1 MIVPMSKITLLGLSS
16 QREALLRQLMRFGCV
31 EVTDISD
38 ASAFLSREEQ
48 QAYQQAKGGGI
59 RYDEMRESSK
69 ETAGGGT
76 SLFRGTDGGEKRK
89 GRGGNHQ

>member
-16 QREALLRQLMRFGCV
+16 QKEALLRQLMRFGCV

-48 QAYQQAKGGGI
+48 QEYQQAKEIG
-59 RYDEMRESSK
+59 RASCRE
-69 ETAGGGT
+69 
-76 SLFRGTDGGEKRK
+76 RV
-89 GRGGNHQ
+89 